1 MDPGE
6 AARLAAKVH
15 GTDFSKV
22 PQFLDISPEAI
33 TAQAHAV
40 NSNCTYLGVSY
51 LLWLNPIRWARQGR

>member
-33 TAQAHAV
+33 TAQVHAV
-40 NSNCTYLGVSY
+40 NSNCTYH
-51 LLWLNPIRWARQGR
+51 